1 MFRLIGIAVV
11 AFVVVIGWTQ
21 IKSVYDGGMSGKEAI
36 TEIRDKSADA
46 LRTKSDGNQA
56 AQPAQSAQPAKPAAP
71 AEKDPLSM
79 ANQLLSK

>member
-21 IKSVYDGGMSGKEAI
+21 INNVYDGGMSGKEAI

-46 LRTKSDGNQA
+46 LRSKSEGNQA
-56 AQPAQSAQPAKPAAP
+56 AQPAKPPAP